1 MFAGKRI
8 ILVLAIASLAA
19 AAVAAPAGAAPNK
32 PVPASLNE
40 IIRAAGAEM
49 DAQNALSNVAYPYLG
64 WRNNGG
70 PWFNNVID
78 WLGTSLDDYGFAQ
91 GKDLAGDKYW
101 VQEDSRSG
109 SVWVPQYLSMQ
120 IVGPDGDADPADPG
134 AYHFD
139 HPAIPTFDPTSKY
152 YPSSITRDWVMKHIG
167 SPEEQAIQDRVHLAT
182 NSAFTSPVDTD
193 VATADADA
201 IVADVIDVGTI
212 GRSLNPTKYFWSK
225 NTGTPLAGKII
236 FSTSSMSYCIA
247 LAKQEKAVAVMTP
260 ASLADYSHP
269 TIDGVEWYPNNV
281 RYASASNPGTLVC
294 LNISWQDARYLTD
307 LCAVKTPQ
315 MKLFAIG
322 GTTPYNDTTKL
333 RTLIAE
339 IKGTTKAD
347 QRVVV
352 LAHVQEPGACD
363 NSSGVGDQLEVVRTL
378 KALIDSGR
386 LQRPQRTIT
395 FVWGAETTMGSL
407 WKGQNPEA
415 FAGTVAA
422 LDLDMVGEDPA
433 KTGGIMRIEKMP
445 DPSARYEYGL
455 DTLPG
460 ETNPPSD
467 AYVRL
472 PDKHTLWG
480 AGSLK
485 FWPFPGHFLNDLYFE
500 SASIVSKL
508 SPGFQVGSNP
518 WEGGSDHDTFLWNRD
533 TIDGQ
538 LVYNPKPAVLTWH
551 FTDYVY
557 HSSMDT
563 MDKVSATELR
573 DVGLTT
579 IGVGYLVANA
589 DDVRAKE
596 IVRIVKDRA
605 AWRFDQEEMN
615 SAGNLLWAYSH
626 AVIAGGTPAEVAAAV
641 ADALVEEQQILT
653 DWGNWYKEA
662 ARSPG
667 GLVDNKTPAF
677 GNVADQAVRSI
688 DALEQGALANAQA
701 IASSLTRS
709 AAAAQ

>member
-1 MFAGKRI
+1 MPGGKRI
-8 ILVLAIASLAA
+8 IVVLVVAALAA
-19 AAVAAPAGAAPNK
+19 AALAVPAGAASKK
-32 PVPASLNE
+32 PVPVSLNE

-78 WLGTSLDDYGFAQ
+78 WLGTSLDGYGFAE
-91 GKDLAGDKYW
+91 GKSQAGDKYW
-101 VQEDSRSG
+101 VQEDSRGG

-139 HPAIPTFDPTSKY
+139 HPAVPTFDPTSKY
-152 YPSSITRDWVMKHIG
+152 YPSTITQDWVMKHIG
-167 SPEEQAIQDRVHLAT
+167 TPEEQAIQDRVHLAT
-182 NSAFTSPVDTD
+182 NSAFTSPIDTA
-193 VATADADA
+193 VAAADADA
-201 IVADVIDVGTI
+201 IVADVVDVGTI
-212 GRSLNPTKYFWSK
+212 SRSGSTYSWAK

-236 FSTSSMSYCIA
+236 FSTSSMSYCVG
-247 LAKQEKAVAVMTP
+247 LAKQAKAVAVMTP
-260 ASLADYSHP
+260 AALAAYSHP

-281 RYASASNPGTLVC
+281 RFASAGSAGTLVC

-307 LCAVKTPQ
+307 LCAAKTPQ

-322 GTTPYNDTTKL
+322 GTVPYSDTTKL

-363 NSSGVGDQLEVVRTL
+363 NATGVGDQLEVVRTL

-415 FAGTVAA
+415 FARTVAA

-445 DPSARYEYGL
+445 DPSAKYEYGL

-467 AYVRL
+467 TFIRQ

-480 AGSLK
+480 AGDLR

-500 SASIVSKL
+500 SAATVTKL

-538 LVYNPKPAVLTWH
+538 SVYNPKPAVLTWH

-563 MDKVSATELR
+563 MDKVSATEMR

-605 AWRFDQEEMN
+605 AWRFDQEKLN

-626 AVIAGGTPAEVAAAV
+626 AVIAGGTSAEIAAAV
-641 ADALVEEQQILT
+641 AGALAEEQQILT

-662 ARSPG
+662 AASPG
-667 GLVDNKTPAF
+667 GLVDDKTPAF
-677 GNVADQAVRSI
+677 GNFTDQAVRSI

-701 IASSLTRS
+701 IAASLTPAS
-709 AAAAQ
+709 ATVQ

>member
-1 MFAGKRI
+1 MLAGKRI
-8 ILVLAIASLAA
+8 ILVLAIVALTA
-19 AAVAAPAGAAPNK
+19 AAVAVPAGAATKK
-32 PVPASLNE
+32 PVPVSLNE

-49 DAQNALSNVAYPYLG
+49 NAQNALSNVAYPYLG

-78 WLGTSLDDYGFAQ
+78 WLGSSLNDYGFAE
-91 GKDLAGDKYW
+91 GKGQASDKYW
-101 VQEDSRSG
+101 IQEDNGTSS

-120 IVGPDGDADPADPG
+120 LVGPDGDADRADPG

-152 YPSSITRDWVMKHIG
+152 YPSFITHDWVMKHIG
-167 SPEEQAIQDRVHLAT
+167 TSEEQAIQDRVHLAT

-193 VATADADA
+193 LATADADA

-212 GRSLNPTKYFWSK
+212 SRAGGVYVWTN
-225 NTGTPLAGKII
+225 NTDIELAGKIL
-236 FSTSSMSYCIA
+236 FSTSSMSNCIR
-247 LAKQEKAVAVMTP
+247 LAKQENAAAVMTP

-269 TIDGVEWYPNNV
+269 TIDGVEWYPNSV
-281 RYASASNPGTLVC
+281 RYASARSAGTLVC

-363 NSSGVGDQLEVVRTL
+363 NASGVGDQLEIVRTL

-395 FVWGAETTMGSL
+395 FIWGAETTMGSL

-422 LDLDMVGEDPA
+422 LDLDMVGEDPV

-467 AYVRL
+467 VYIRQ

-518 WEGGSDHDTFLWNRD
+518 WEGGSDHDTFIWNRD

-615 SAGNLLWAYSH
+615 SAGSLLWAYSH

-641 ADALVEEQQILT
+641 AGALAEEQQILT

-667 GLVDNKTPAF
+667 GLVDDKTPAF

-701 IASSLTRS
+701 IAASLTS
-709 AAAAQ
+709 STAAAQ